1 MRTLSLAALLLLSAC
16 GTSGRVSPSAGLSEV
31 VVTGADVSASRV
43 AFQGETAEPDRQ
55 LVRDALLSIEVDDAD
70 DVEPAH
76 ARARAIVEAAEGYV
90 SLDGPTDM
98 VLRIP
103 DARLGPTLD
112 ALAALGDETRR
123 EIRVADV
130 TAAYT
135 DLEVRLANARAL
147 QTRLQALLDQA
158 DTVAD
163 VLAVERE
170 LARVTTDVD
179 LLEGRL
185 RLLQNQ
191 VAFSTVRFT
200 VHDDVDPGPLGWVAV
215 GLYEGIKWLFVWD

>member
-1 MRTLSLAALLLLSAC
+1 MRTLSLAALLVFSAC
-16 GTSGRVSPSAGLSEV
+16 GTSGRMSPSAGLSEV
-31 VVTGADVSASRV
+31 VVTGADASASRV
-43 AFQGETAEPDRQ
+43 AFQGGT
-55 LVRDALLSIEVDDAD
+55 
-70 DVEPAH
+70 
-76 ARARAIVEAAEGYV
+76 VEAAEGYV

-103 DARLGPTLD
+103 DARLDPTLD